1 MIREKETPDAQRD
14 LERVERKLA
23 SPEQVQK
30 FPKTA
35 SPKADSRA
43 VVVNKTQEQLVEEL
57 TLITRKATGTQSH
70 DVADRII
77 EQVAGAH
84 VWPRPKDV
92 SDQVIQAV
100 LAMAE
105 MAPQNATEAMLAVQM
120 IAANDAALLFLRH
133 ATADGQTVEGSD
145 ANVLRATRLMRL
157 FIEQLAAMAK
167 LKGKAGQQK
176 VVVEHVHVHSGG
188 QAVVGTVAS
197 PHQEQEK

>member
-1 MIREKETPDAQRD
+1 MKRSGK
-14 LERVERKLA
+14 
-23 SPEQVQK
+23 SNEQVQK

-43 VVVNKTQEQLVEEL
+43 VVVNKTQAQVDEL
-57 TLITRKATGTQSH
+57 SLITRQATGTQSH

-77 EQVAGAH
+77 EQVASAH
-84 VWPRPKDV
+84 VWPRPKDA

-100 LAMAE
+100 RTMTE

-120 IAANDAALLFLRH
+120 IAANDAALLFLQR
-133 ATADGQTVEGSD
+133 AAADGQTVEGPD

-176 VVVEHVHVHSGG
+176 VVVEHVHVYSGG

-197 PHQEQEK
+197 PKTRSRRSERKRLVEERKPTG

>member
-1 MIREKETPDAQRD
+1 MKRSGKSNE
-14 LERVERKLA
+14 L
-23 SPEQVQK
+23 VQK
-30 FPKTA
+30 FPKSA
-35 SPKADSRA
+35 SPEADSRA
-43 VVVNKTQEQLVEEL
+43 VVVNKTQEQLVDEL
-57 TLITRKATGTQSH
+57 SLITRQATGTQSH

-84 VWPRPKDV
+84 VWPRPTDAN
-92 SDQVIQAV
+92 DQIMKAV
-100 LAMAE
+100 RTMAE

-120 IAANDAALLFLRH
+120 IAANDAALLFLQR
-133 ATADGQTVEGSD
+133 ATADGQTVEGSA

-176 VVVEHVHVHSGG
+176 VVVEHVHVYSGG

-197 PHQEQEK
+197 PKKEQEK

>member
-1 MIREKETPDAQRD
+1 MKRSGK
-14 LERVERKLA
+14 
-23 SPEQVQK
+23 SNEQVQK

-43 VVVNKTQEQLVEEL
+43 VVVNKTQAQVDEL
-57 TLITRKATGTQSH
+57 SLITRQATGTQSH

-77 EQVAGAH
+77 EQVAGVH
-84 VWPRPKDV
+84 VWPRPKDA

-100 LAMAE
+100 LTMAE
-105 MAPQNATEAMLAVQM
+105 MAPQNATEAMLAVQT
-120 IAANDAALLFLRH
+120 IAANDAALLFLRR

-145 ANVLRATRLMRL
+145 VNVLRATRLMRL
-157 FIEQLAAMAK
+157 FIEQLGAMAK
-167 LKGKAGQQK
+167 LKGKTGQQK